1 MRLLVMFD
9 LPMETQEDK
18 RIYRQF
24 RTMLIRNGFIMMQES
39 VYTRM
44 LPSPSVRESVCALL
58 RKNKPPKGLVQVLVL
73 TEKQFAQMECIVGE
87 FRSDVLDSTETVVYY

>member
-9 LPMETQEDK
+9 LPTETQEDK
-18 RIYRQF
+18 RNYRKF
-24 RTMLIRNGFIMMQES
+24 RTLLLKNGFIMMQES

-44 LPSPSVRESVCALL
+44 LPSPSVKESVCAQL
-58 RKNKPPKGLVQVLVL
+58 RKNKPPNGLVQVLTL

-87 FRSDVLDSTETVVYY
+87 FRSDVLDSTDTIVYY